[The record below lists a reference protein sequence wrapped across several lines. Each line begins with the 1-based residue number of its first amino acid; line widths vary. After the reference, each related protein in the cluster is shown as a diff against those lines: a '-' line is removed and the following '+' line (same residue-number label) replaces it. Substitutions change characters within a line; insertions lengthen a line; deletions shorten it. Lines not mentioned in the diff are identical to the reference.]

1 MPLRIQEQINSV
13 RRAALGGNDEIKAIE
28 RSLRGFECN
37 GDFSPT
43 TKLATGLVS
52 RFDQFP
58 LPSLPVNHERKSDD
72 WLRKVS
78 ESQRNIGFSDR
89 ERNFGGFWGGL
100 YRQKLN
106 TAQSL
111 GLVILIVFYVVLFVG
126 LVAQHWPPGPAPVW
140 QKIFQVTARTSY
152 FLYRFSCFSA
162 ASMENA
168 SSREVAFRD

>member
-1 MPLRIQEQINSV
+1 M
-13 RRAALGGNDEIKAIE
+13 
-28 RSLRGFECN
+28 RGFERN

-43 TKLATGLVS
+43 TKLATGLVN

-78 ESQRNIGFSDR
+78 ESQRNTGFSDR

-100 YRQKLN
+100 YRQQLN

-140 QKIFQVTARTSY
+140 QKIFHGYGPYLLLSLPLLLFFLLLQWRMRRRTKWP
-152 FLYRFSCFSA
+152 LKTD
-162 ASMENA
+162 E
-168 SSREVAFRD
+168 